1 MMDLVFNRGSKELTS
16 MKTPR
21 TASPSGLSAAFSGVP
36 YCKKSM
42 QICKSN
48 LNYSDSNLGVVVN
61 NVELSVVLFPID
73 CVLAAMPSA
82 GAPVG
87 VHLPNLKKIM

>member
-1 MMDLVFNRGSKELTS
+1 M
-16 MKTPR
+16 
-21 TASPSGLSAAFSGVP
+21 
-36 YCKKSM
+36 
-42 QICKSN
+42 ISN
-48 LNYSDSNLGVVVN
+48 ANLGVVVN
-61 NVELSVVLFPID
+61 DVQLGVVLFPID